1 VSFQMN
7 RALLVVCFLVLPL
20 LVLMLGCA
28 GEPTQQLTDAKD
40 ALENARQ
47 AEADKYAP
55 DLFAQAENSIAEAEN
70 LIAQKKYG
78 EAKKLLMDAKSVAD
92 QAASQAVI
100 NMDNTK
106 TEVEDYMAAIN
117 GAMTQ
122 LKETQD
128 LAKQWGISKKQW
140 ELTEEK
146 ATWDENLKKAQ
157 AEYDAG
163 NYFDAKQRAAQIHG
177 EVTEKDNQI
186 RELIMAKQK

>member
-1 VSFQMN
+1 MKKGVLAASF
-7 RALLVVCFLVLPL
+7 LLLPL
-20 LVLMLGCA
+20 LAMLLGCA
-28 GEPTQQLTDAKD
+28 GEPTQQLADAKS
-40 ALENARQ
+40 ALEAARE

-55 DLFAQAENSIAEAEN
+55 DLFSQAENSITEAEQ

-92 QAASQAVI
+92 QAASQSAI
-100 NMDNTK
+100 NKDNTK
-106 TEVEDYMAAIN
+106 TEVEDYLAAIN
-117 GAMTQ
+117 GAMNQ

-128 LAKQWGISKKQW
+128 LAKQWSIPKKQR
-140 ELTEEK
+140 ELTEET

-163 NYFDAKQRAAQIHG
+163 NYYEAKELAAQIHK
-177 EVTEKDNQI
+177 EVTDKDNEI